1 MPGPLKFSVVAADIP
16 VTASDHEAGTLNTNS
31 MHSRVS
37 MAYEIGELDLR
48 VAAQLLRQAGYAN
61 ELQCLSGA
69 QTGSTAQLQAIIDG
83 LCEISLHDGLTGLA
97 NSRHFRMVLEQEVD
111 RVSRSGE
118 IALLLLIDVDCFKRI
133 NDTNGHPAG
142 DHALR
147 TVAQVL
153 AKNVRPMDTAARYGG
168 DEFAVILPNCRF
180 DTGRV
185 IAERIREQ
193 VEQTPLVI
201 ADGTTIHLTTSIGGT
216 HISPWRKLGAE
227 EVLAKADQELY
238 RAKELGRNRVSM
250 DAPVQTPVSFDEKHQ
265 LLDPFG
271 QDTNE

>member
-1 MPGPLKFSVVAADIP
+1 MPGPLKFSVVAADMP

-142 DHALR
+142 DYALR

-180 DTGRV
+180 DTGRL

-201 ADGTTIHLTTSIGGT
+201 PDGTTIHLTTSIGGT
-216 HISPWRKLGAE
+216 HISPWRKLAAE

-250 DAPVQTPVSFDEKHQ
+250 DAPVQTPVSFDEKRQ